1 MQASW
6 MQRNSDTT
14 IMEGS
19 APPTAR
25 STKTVAARYC
35 AAGLDKAAL
44 KKNTINK
51 TALDDIN
58 GRGSDMAC
66 TAG

>member
-58 GRGSDMAC
+58 GRRSDMAC